1 MVQAPRKTREKG
13 NIMSNTSD
21 LGFGAWGGLS
31 FTITPEAKNVFD
43 QSVKDLRG
51 VQYTPLAFAIQVVS
65 GLNYCFLCEGHVVS
79 PEMPEFAALIYVYAP
94 LEGDHHIT
102 GITRINP

>member
-1 MVQAPRKTREKG
+1 
-13 NIMSNTSD
+13 MSVTTG
-21 LGFGAWGGLS
+21 LGVGAWGGIS

-51 VQYTPLAFAIQVVS
+51 VQYTPLAFAIQVVN
-65 GLNYCFLCEGHVVS
+65 GLNYCFLCGGKVVS
-79 PEMPEFAALIYVYAP
+79 PETTEFAALIYVYAP
-94 LEGDHHIT
+94 PEGDPHIT